1 MKKLITALL
10 SAGLLLAGAVQAE
23 AELDN
28 PGGIGGVESL
38 RGASELE
45 ATRAADDFKKFL
57 VTKYLRVTMYTNHL

>member
-10 SAGLLLAGAVQAE
+10 SAGLLLAGVAK

-45 ATRAADDFKKFL
+45 A
-57 VTKYLRVTMYTNHL
+57 RV